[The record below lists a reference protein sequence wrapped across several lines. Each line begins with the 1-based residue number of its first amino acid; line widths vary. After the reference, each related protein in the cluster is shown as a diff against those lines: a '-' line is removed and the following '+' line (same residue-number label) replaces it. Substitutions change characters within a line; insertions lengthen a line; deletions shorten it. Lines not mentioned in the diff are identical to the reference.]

1 MPEEADHFG
10 VRGWADE
17 GHVAVSEGAVDLQV
31 EARFGGGVP
40 VLSEGLHSV
49 CRQVKIQVMGTDLRS
64 GHLKSE
70 KEENH
75 ARCSC
80 SSSHNNIIPNI
91 QGRTSV
97 SFGLLSLQ
105 SRWIIAQFC
114 SVVFSIQLR
123 LPLSPP
129 SQK

>member
-31 EARFGGGVP
+31 EAGFGGGVP
-40 VLSEGLHSV
+40 VFSEGLHSI
-49 CRQVKIQVMGTDLRS
+49 CRQVKVEVMGTDLRS
-64 GHLKSE
+64 GHLKSD

-75 ARCSC
+75 ATCSC
-80 SSSHNNIIPNI
+80 LSSHNTIIPNI

-105 SRWIIAQFC
+105 WRWIIAQFC

-123 LPLSPP
+123 LPISPP